1 MIARKVVPVLVA
13 ALFALMLCV
22 SGCGMKR
29 VDREGLDAAGRIAVV
44 SVVLDRVADTSRDG
58 NRVVLQASV
67 NHARDRAEAGLAGA
81 RRWSVLDPAKE
92 HQGKKAQAFG
102 RVSDADLA
110 ALFPAPEERKRIT
123 ALAQQ
128 ELAHW
133 KDRYIG
139 AEGLP
144 VIPHVAFAPEDDGP
158 QSDPALRQVMLQ
170 QAGRLCSVLN
180 VDAVAFMH
188 LRASVT
194 HPRDSTFIV
203 TDNRTDGML
212 RVAATMVIVDRTGRL
227 IADMGWPPLDSSAR
241 THDLLPVYRGAGRDV
256 VKQENIDL
264 DDPRKKVPRAFSL
277 LIDEALEDMMA
288 DLKAAAGK

>member
-29 VDREGLDAAGRIAVV
+29 VEREGIEAAGKIAVA

-81 RRWSVLDPAKE
+81 RRWNVLDPAKE
-92 HQGKKAQAFG
+92 HQGKKAQVFG

-110 ALFPAPEERKRIT
+110 ALFPAPEERKRI
-123 ALAQQ
+123 AGLAQQ

-133 KDRYIG
+133 KDRFIG

-144 VIPHVAFAPEDDGP
+144 VIPRGAFAAEDDGP
-158 QSDPALRQVMLQ
+158 QSDPALRQVMAQ
-170 QAGRLCSVLN
+170 QAGRLCGALKVA
-180 VDAVAFMH
+180 AVAFVH

-288 DLKAAAGK
+288 DLKASAGK